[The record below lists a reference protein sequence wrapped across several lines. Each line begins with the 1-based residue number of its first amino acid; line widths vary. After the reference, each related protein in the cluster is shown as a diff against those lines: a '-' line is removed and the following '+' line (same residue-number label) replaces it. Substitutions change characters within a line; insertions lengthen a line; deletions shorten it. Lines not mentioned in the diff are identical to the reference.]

1 MGVFLG
7 GFLVGQAWLISTII
21 SDIFI
26 GQKTL
31 AHVQPLLNALFLLI
45 LGRGLTTYAREISAG
60 KVSIGVRV
68 SLKRKLFQ
76 HLQLVS
82 PIHISTERTGEVTT
96 TLVQGVDRLDDYFRT
111 YLPQLLISAIL
122 PVLVL
127 LVVFPIDWI
136 TGIIFLVTAPL
147 IPVFML
153 LIGKQA
159 EKETTRQ
166 WKLLGQ
172 LGGHFL
178 DVLQG
183 LRILKAYGLSKAQ
196 GKVIREVSDQ
206 YASVTLKV
214 LRIAFLSALVL
225 EILATI
231 STAVIAVQIGIR
243 LLYGQITLVESLFI
257 LILAPEFY
265 FPLRQLGAA
274 FHSGMEGVRSAE
286 RIFEILAIPAMEVPE
301 NVINLAKLNSLTVG
315 DIQYKDVR
323 LSYQNGERPSLMGV
337 SFSIPS
343 DKKTA
348 IVGPTGSG
356 KSSILSLLLKFV
368 LPDEGII
375 TISGSDLRSIDS
387 TWWRKQ
393 VAWVPQF
400 PYLFNDTIAANLMMA
415 NPDASNEEI
424 IIASKQAYLHDFI
437 ISLPDGYS
445 TQIGERGARL
455 SGGQAQRLALARAFL
470 KDAPILIFDEPTKN
484 LDPQTQELVDE
495 MVNRLVGEKTI
506 VIVAHRL
513 SSVRTA
519 DQVIVLEDGKIVQV
533 GKHAELIERDGI
545 YRKLVFQKDPAT

>member
-1 MGVFLG
+1 
-7 GFLVGQAWLISTII
+7 
-21 SDIFI
+21 
-26 GQKTL
+26 
-31 AHVQPLLNALFLLI
+31 
-45 LGRGLTTYAREISAG
+45 
-60 KVSIGVRV
+60 
-68 SLKRKLFQ
+68 
-76 HLQLVS
+76 
-82 PIHISTERTGEVTT
+82 
-96 TLVQGVDRLDDYFRT
+96 
-111 YLPQLLISAIL
+111 
-122 PVLVL
+122 
-127 LVVFPIDWI
+127 
-136 TGIIFLVTAPL
+136 
-147 IPVFML
+147 
-153 LIGKQA
+153 
-159 EKETTRQ
+159 
-166 WKLLGQ
+166 
-172 LGGHFL
+172 
-178 DVLQG
+178 
-183 LRILKAYGLSKAQ
+183 
-196 GKVIREVSDQ
+196 
-206 YASVTLKV
+206 
-214 LRIAFLSALVL
+214 
-225 EILATI
+225 
-231 STAVIAVQIGIR
+231 
-243 LLYGQITLVESLFI
+243 
-257 LILAPEFY
+257 
-265 FPLRQLGAA
+265 
-274 FHSGMEGVRSAE
+274 
-286 RIFEILAIPAMEVPE
+286 
-301 NVINLAKLNSLTVG
+301 
-315 DIQYKDVR
+315 
-323 LSYQNGERPSLMGV
+323 GV